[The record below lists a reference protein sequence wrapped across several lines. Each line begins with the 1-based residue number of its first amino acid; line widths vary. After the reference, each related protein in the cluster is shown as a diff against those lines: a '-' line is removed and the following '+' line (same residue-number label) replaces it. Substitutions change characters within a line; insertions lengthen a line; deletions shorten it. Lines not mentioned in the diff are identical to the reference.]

1 MEPTSITKAQYQVAY
16 QREDASSRARRKM
29 RHLHR
34 QRLRPPGLIPTKWA
48 MARAM
53 EYCAGSKD
61 SDERYLVPKG
71 FPFDGASVPILL
83 TILVPRSHSSY
94 LGAAALHDHLY
105 QNRRDAVPRNR
116 ADELF
121 REAMMVLGLHWFW
134 AMILWR
140 GVRAGG
146 WVVWYGRQPETPEGK
161 FLSYGKWVYP
171 FVAVWVFVL
180 WVVGFTLDLLNLKQY
195 RAEGKAIAEQDYG

>member
-1 MEPTSITKAQYQVAY
+1 
-16 QREDASSRARRKM
+16 M

-105 QNRRDAVPRNR
+105 QNRRDTVPRNR

-146 WVVWYGRQPETPEGK
+146 WVVSRGEVPLLRKMGLPLCCCLGLRALGGRLHARFAESETIPSRRKSHCGTRLWLTKTGEISLRVNRLDAYGTYCSP
-161 FLSYGKWVYP
+161 L
-171 FVAVWVFVL
+171 
-180 WVVGFTLDLLNLKQY
+180 
-195 RAEGKAIAEQDYG
+195 